1 MIAKKSL
8 HFTVE
13 IEDGSY
19 ECWEKGAT
27 CKLLISRLG
36 KPEASSSKRGT
47 KNQKE
52 EMELKPNVGEKI
64 N

>member
-1 MIAKKSL
+1 MK
-8 HFTVE
+8 

-19 ECWEKGAT
+19 KCWEKRAT

-52 EMELKPNVGEKI
+52 QLELMELKPNVGEKI
-64 N
+64 NEFNTV